1 MLINVL
7 VKLLVISPSRRLQ
20 HLCPGREGMV
30 REVMVREG
38 MVRERSWLDRL
49 TGLRCVLTLPSAL
62 RLEYTEQHRTTQNN
76 TEILCYSV
84 LFCVIL

>member
-30 REVMVREG
+30 REVMVREVMVREV
-38 MVRERSWLDRL
+38 MVRERSWLER
-49 TGLRCVLTLPSAL
+49 G
-62 RLEYTEQHRTTQNN
+62 HG
-76 TEILCYSV
+76 
-84 LFCVIL
+84 